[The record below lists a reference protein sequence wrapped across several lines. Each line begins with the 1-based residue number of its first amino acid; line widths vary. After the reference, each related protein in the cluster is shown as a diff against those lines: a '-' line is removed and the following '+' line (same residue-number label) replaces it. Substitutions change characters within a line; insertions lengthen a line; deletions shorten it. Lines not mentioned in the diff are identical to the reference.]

1 MVLKLQLPLEPG
13 VLRVI
18 AAVQAGAQSQGVE
31 PLLVG
36 AAARDLLLVH
46 VYGQR
51 VRRAAGVPRSGVNPP
66 APPPR
71 RSRGGARISGDRL
84 SS

>member
-36 AAARDLLLVH
+36 AAV
-46 VYGQR
+46 
-51 VRRAAGVPRSGVNPP
+51 
-66 APPPR
+66 
-71 RSRGGARISGDRL
+71 SGDD
-84 SS
+84 